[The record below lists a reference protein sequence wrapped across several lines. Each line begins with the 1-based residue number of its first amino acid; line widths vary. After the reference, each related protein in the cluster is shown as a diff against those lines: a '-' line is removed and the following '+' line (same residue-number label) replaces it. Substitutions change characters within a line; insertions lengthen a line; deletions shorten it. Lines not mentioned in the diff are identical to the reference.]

1 MPHATNSYPF
11 ESKVFAW
18 ANEFA
23 RRMTGHNARA
33 FILLL
38 DGDGV
43 VRSLHFSGGQA
54 FDAPEKDR
62 LAATAPGHIFYD
74 PFDFPEYGYLS
85 WSGVGRAAMERVTGV
100 TFTSGDFVR
109 LASQAGRSSGR
120 EVSDYPECWG
130 VMF

>member
-11 ESKVFAW
+11 EMKVFSW

-23 RRMTGHNARA
+23 RRMTGDNARA

-38 DGDGV
+38 DSSGGAL
-43 VRSLHFSGGQA
+43 SLHFSGRQDFGA
-54 FDAPEKDR
+54 SEKDR
-62 LAATAPGHIFYD
+62 LAATALGHIFYD

-100 TFTSGDFVR
+100 TFEAGDFAR
-109 LASQAGRSSGR
+109 FAARAGRSASR
-120 EVSDYPECWG
+120 EVSDYPESWG